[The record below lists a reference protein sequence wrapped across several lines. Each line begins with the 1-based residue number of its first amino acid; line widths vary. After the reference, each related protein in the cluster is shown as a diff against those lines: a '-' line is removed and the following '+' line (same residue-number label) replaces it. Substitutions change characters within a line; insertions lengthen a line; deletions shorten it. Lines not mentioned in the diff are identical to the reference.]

1 MEKCESEQDE
11 RSSLIDNTLN
21 GALNVTINDPVKNPV
36 NLNESHL
43 KVIIMVKIVLKFIH
57 LLFLDIEYNG
67 NESIVFTFTI
77 MHDFRTFVFDLKMNR
92 FYKCL
97 LWLQNT
103 QIPSHIIQEKT
114 NKMWSSIIWIHVS
127 STKMMTINNKG

>member
-11 RSSLIDNTLN
+11 TSSLIDNTLN

-57 LLFLDIEYNG
+57 LLFYRI
-67 NESIVFTFTI
+67 
-77 MHDFRTFVFDLKMNR
+77 
-92 FYKCL
+92 
-97 LWLQNT
+97 
-103 QIPSHIIQEKT
+103 
-114 NKMWSSIIWIHVS
+114 
-127 STKMMTINNKG
+127 